1 MTLLTLTLTL
11 TQTRCVARR
20 RDAERGAMWEAA
32 ARRLRPICPPAR
44 SASARASSGQPLA
57 SASLGQLADVFW
69 RAGPTGLDFPHLG
82 EAAALLCDAALLAR
96 SEDNISA
103 AVIAF

>member
-1 MTLLTLTLTL
+1 MPSSPLRQRQSKL
-11 TQTRCVARR
+11 R
-20 RDAERGAMWEAA
+20 AA
-32 ARRLRPICPPAR
+32 
-44 SASARASSGQPLA
+44 S
-57 SASLGQLADVFW
+57 SLGQPRPIGRDVFW